1 MQDFQGNFLFCVYLA
16 DKDLQVSIIG
26 DLDAAKAIKSS
37 GKVVGKWFLKK
48 ISIQGS
54 HLILEWCHS
63 DTSLKKILII
73 QNIFFLSEEDSDS
86 DQEEQEHSKKSVRKL
101 LHYC

>member
-1 MQDFQGNFLFCVYLA
+1 MFYVYLA

-63 DTSLKKILII
+63 DTSLKKNSDHLEY
-73 QNIFFLSEEDSDS
+73 FFFIRGRQWQWSRRAGAF
-86 DQEEQEHSKKSVRKL
+86 QEISKKTSAL
-101 LHYC
+101 L